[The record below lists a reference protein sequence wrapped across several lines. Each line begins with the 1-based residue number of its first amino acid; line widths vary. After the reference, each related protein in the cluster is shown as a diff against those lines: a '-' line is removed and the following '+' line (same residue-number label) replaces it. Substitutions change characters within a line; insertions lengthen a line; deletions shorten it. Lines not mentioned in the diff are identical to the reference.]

1 MHLEAEMKLNDHI
14 TSYRNLV
21 NDISGEVKLITKG
34 LAKKLIN
41 EQSILNGAKYFVESQ
56 NHLIFQSVFNY
67 FKTHANDD
75 IVMAWKSKSLPDV
88 SVKSSCYIRK

>member
-1 MHLEAEMKLNDHI
+1 MNKVLLI
-14 TSYRNLV
+14 VRN
-21 NDISGEVKLITKG
+21 IFE
-34 LAKKLIN
+34 
-41 EQSILNGAKYFVESQ
+41 NGSQ

-75 IVMAWKSKSLPDV
+75 IVMAWKSKSLSDV

>member
-1 MHLEAEMKLNDHI
+1 MVQNIFE
-14 TSYRNLV
+14 
-21 NDISGEVKLITKG
+21 
-34 LAKKLIN
+34 
-41 EQSILNGAKYFVESQ
+41 NGSQ

-75 IVMAWKSKSLPDV
+75 IVMAWKSKSLSDV

>member
-21 NDISGEVKLITKG
+21 NDISGEVKLITKAKG

-41 EQSILNGAKYFVESQ
+41 EQSILNGAKYF
-56 NHLIFQSVFNY
+56 
-67 FKTHANDD
+67 
-75 IVMAWKSKSLPDV
+75 
-88 SVKSSCYIRK
+88 

>member
-1 MHLEAEMKLNDHI
+1 MVQNIFE
-14 TSYRNLV
+14 
-21 NDISGEVKLITKG
+21 
-34 LAKKLIN
+34 
-41 EQSILNGAKYFVESQ
+41 NGSQ

-75 IVMAWKSKSLPDV
+75 IVMARKSKSLPDV